1 MVSVHNAKFRDSIF
15 KCKST
20 SHNNKNNNNCLHT
33 GLAHI
38 KKILHEIPINERNF
52 YLSKRGDRETYQ
64 YLESVNLLYWYIDR
78 IH

>member
-52 YLSKRGDRETYQ
+52 YPNGPFAQKSLIILSF
-64 YLESVNLLYWYIDR
+64 
-78 IH
+78 